1 MVSHCARHYLLS
13 SQQAQK
19 VLNSQSI
26 CALCLLDRFT
36 RYFAGRDAAS
46 WMQRAGGNPL
56 NPLA

>member
-1 MVSHCARHYLLS
+1 MVSHPVRHFLS
-13 SQQAQK
+13 SQQVQK

-26 CALCLLDRFT
+26 CALCFLGRFT
-36 RYFAGRDAAS
+36 GYFAGRDAAS